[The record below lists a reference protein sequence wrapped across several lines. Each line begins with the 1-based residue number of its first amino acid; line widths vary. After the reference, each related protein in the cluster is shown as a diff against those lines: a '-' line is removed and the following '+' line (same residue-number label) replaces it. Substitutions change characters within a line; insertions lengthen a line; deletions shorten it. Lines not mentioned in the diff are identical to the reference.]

1 MSFPSENFARR
12 SKIMLEILER
22 TVDRPFSRVYG
33 DTIDFPTLAQRGLY
47 LLGRES
53 ARAVVMANK
62 SRHA

>member
-1 MSFPSENFARR
+1 
-12 SKIMLEILER
+12 MLEILER
-22 TVDRPFSRVYG
+22 TVDRPFSRVHG